1 MPPLL
6 ALFACVLLLLPPARA
21 GEWFVSP
28 AGDDAAPGTQAQP
41 FASLARAQREV
52 RPGDTVFLRGG
63 TYRPTEASLAS
74 RRGLFARIVVLDRGG
89 APGRPITYRPYRDEK
104 PVFDCSA
111 VKPEGK
117 RVTAFTLS
125 GDWLHVVGLDI
136 TGVQV
141 TIPTHTQS
149 ICVENNGNHN
159 VLERLALHDGH
170 AIGIYQTRGAN
181 NLYLNCDAWNNWDPV
196 SDGGRGG
203 NVDGFG
209 CHPSAGGTNN
219 VFRGCRAWF
228 NSDDGYDCLGAA
240 EAVFF
245 EDCWAMYNG
254 YSPDRAPRADGNG
267 FKAGGYGSA
276 PASSLPSPIPR
287 HVVRRCLAVGNKN
300 GGFYANH
307 HPGGIDWLHNSA
319 FRNGCDFNLLNRLAD
334 NVTDVDGYGHRL
346 VNNLSHGSRRAVIQ
360 VDAAACTLAN
370 NTFLPDGP
378 AANADF
384 LSLDETQLLRPR
396 QADGRLPAV
405 EFLHLAP
412 GSRLIDAGA
421 PSGLPF
427 RGKAPDVGA
436 FERH

>member
-1 MPPLL
+1 MPLL
-6 ALFACVLLLLPPARA
+6 PLLVFLLLAWLPPARA
-21 GEWFVSP
+21 AEWFVAP
-28 AGDDAAPGTQAQP
+28 GGDDASPGTLERP
-41 FASLARAQREV
+41 FATVNRAQRGV
-52 RPGDTVFLRGG
+52 KPGDTVYLRGG
-63 TYRPTEASLAS
+63 VHRPTEADLAS

-89 APGRPITYRPYRDEK
+89 APGRPVTYRPYRDEK

-111 VKPEGK
+111 VKPKGK
-117 RVTAFTLS
+117 RVTAFYLS
-125 GDWLHVVGLDI
+125 ANWLHVIGLEV

-149 ICVENNGNHN
+149 ICFENNGSHN

-170 AIGIYQTRGAN
+170 AIGVYQTRGAN

-240 EAVFF
+240 EAVVF
-245 EDCWAMYNG
+245 ENCWAMYNG
-254 YSPDRAPRADGNG
+254 YTPDLVSRADGNG
-267 FKAGGYGSA
+267 FKAGGYGNA
-276 PASSLPSPIPR
+276 AASEIPNPIPR

-346 VNNLSHGSRRAVIQ
+346 FNNLSHGSRRPWARLN
-360 VDAAACTLAN
+360 ASACELAG
-370 NTFLPDGP
+370 NTFLPDRP
-378 AANADF
+378 ASDADF
-384 LSLDETQLLRPR
+384 LSLDEKQLIRPR
-396 QADGRLPAV
+396 QPDGRLPGV
-405 EFLHLAP
+405 EFLHPAP
-412 GSRLIDAGA
+412 GSRLVDAGA
-421 PSGLPF
+421 PSGLPY

-436 FERH
+436 FER